1 MDGRRTRVVMVG
13 AGFGGLAVV
22 HGLKNEDVDITLV
35 DRQNH
40 HLFQPLLYQVATA
53 ALSPAD
59 IAAPIRAIV
68 NRNHRIRVLLDEVT
82 GVDAAE
88 KRVAL
93 ATGATLDYDTL
104 VLATGARHSYF
115 GADHWAAHAP
125 GVKTI
130 DDATRVRRS
139 ILIAMERAETSRQ
152 QDPSRRD
159 DHLNFVIIGGGPTGV
174 EMAGAIAE
182 LTRRTVAMDFRF
194 IAPNSVRILLIEAGP
209 RILPSF
215 PESLSAS
222 ATRALETLGVVVRL
236 GEKVTDIDETGV
248 MVGEE
253 RIETTTVIW
262 AAGVQASP
270 AGHWLAAPTD
280 HAGRVV
286 VEPDLTVPGR
296 PDIFV
301 IGDTAAVMDAEG
313 RPVPGVAPA
322 AKQQGQY
329 VARVMAARLAGRT
342 PPPPFHY
349 RNQGMLATIGRQRAV
364 IDFGWVRLRG
374 LVAWLLW
381 STAHLYFLVGY
392 RNRLVVGANWLWNYF
407 TFDRGARLITGLE
420 AAGDDPSADHQRSS
434 LGPASAPIAQGS
446 SMPSE
451 YQIATN
457 GAPTSGQ

>member
-1 MDGRRTRVVMVG
+1 MDGKRLRVVVVG

-22 HGLKNEDVDITLV
+22 HGLRKADVDITLV

-68 NRNHRIRVLLDEVT
+68 NRNPRIRVLLDEVT
-82 GVDAAE
+82 GVAATE
-88 KRVAL
+88 KRVEL
-93 ATGATLDYDTL
+93 STDATLGYDIL

-115 GADHWAAHAP
+115 GADHWAAYAP

-152 QDPSRRD
+152 QDLSRRD
-159 DHLNFVIIGGGPTGV
+159 DLLNFVIIGGGPTGV
-174 EMAGAIAE
+174 EMAGAVAE

-194 IAPNSVRILLIEAGP
+194 ISPSSVRIVLIEAGP
-209 RILPSF
+209 RLLPSF
-215 PESLSAS
+215 PESLSA
-222 ATRALETLGVVVRL
+222 AAKQALESLGVIVRL
-236 GEKVTDIDETGV
+236 DQKVTDIDEIGV
-248 MVGEE
+248 MVGDE
-253 RIETTTVIW
+253 RIETTTVVW
-262 AAGVQASP
+262 AAGVEASP
-270 AGHWLAAPTD
+270 AGQWLDAPVD
-280 HAGRVV
+280 RVGRVV
-286 VEPDLTVPGR
+286 VGPDLTAPGR

-301 IGDTAAVMDAEG
+301 IGDTAVVMDAEG
-313 RPVPGVAPA
+313 RPVPGIAPA
-322 AKQQGQY
+322 AKQQGKY
-329 VARVMAARLAGRT
+329 VARAVAARLAAR
-342 PPPPFHY
+342 PAPPPFRY

-364 IDFGWVRLRG
+364 IDFGWLRLRG

-381 STAHLYFLVGY
+381 STAHLFFLIGF

-420 AAGDDPSADHQRSS
+420 FEDDGRSPDHQRSS
-434 LGPASAPIAQGS
+434 LGPASAPIAQGT

-451 YQIATN
+451 YQIATK

>member
-1 MDGRRTRVVMVG
+1 MDGKHPHVVVVG

-22 HGLKNEDVDITLV
+22 HGLRHGHVDITLV

-68 NRNHRIRVLLDEVT
+68 NRNPRIRVLLDEVT
-82 GVDAAE
+82 GVAAAE
-88 KRVAL
+88 KRVLL
-93 ATGATLDYDTL
+93 ASGATLDFDIL

-115 GADHWAAHAP
+115 GADHWSAHAP

-139 ILIAMERAETSRQ
+139 ILLAMERAETSRQ
-152 QDPSRRD
+152 RDLSRRD
-159 DHLNFVIIGGGPTGV
+159 DLLTFVIIGGGPTGV

-194 IAPNSVRILLIEAGP
+194 IAPSSVRILLIEAGP

-215 PESLSAS
+215 PESLSA
-222 ATRALETLGVVVRL
+222 AAKRALETLGVVVRL
-236 GEKVTDIDETGV
+236 GEMVTDIDEAGV
-248 MVGEE
+248 MVGDE
-253 RIETTTVIW
+253 RIETATVIW
-262 AAGVQASP
+262 AAGVQASA

-286 VEPDLTVPGR
+286 VEPDLTAPGH

-301 IGDTAAVMDAEG
+301 IGDTAAVMDADG

-329 VARVMAARLAGRT
+329 VARVLAARLAGRA
-342 PPPPFHY
+342 PPPPFRY
-349 RNQGMLATIGRQRAV
+349 RNQGLLATIGRQHAV

-374 LVAWLLW
+374 LLAWLLW
-381 STAHLYFLVGY
+381 STAHIYFLVGF
-392 RNRLVVGANWLWNYF
+392 RNRLVVAANWLWSYF
-407 TFDRGARLITGLE
+407 TYDRGARLITGLV
-420 AAGDDPSADHQRSS
+420 ADEDASDHHRSS
-434 LGPASAPIAQGS
+434 LGPASAPIAQGT

-451 YQIATN
+451 YQIATK